1 MRVALRV
8 GIYVHA
14 CLRPRAEVSVPSIR
28 YEDFS
33 PRRKI
38 LANRCRSRRYADLSN
53 GSNYT
58 RNSPIPFERNVAIVS
73 ATYSVLVRIDT
84 PVRAFIY
91 LDLDLSLLKY
101 PSKFISPREN
111 PSFLISRNVGTRL
124 VILSK
129 SVSFDAHRMNGWH
142 RLRYQ
147 SLMRNRSV
155 KAVSLSSFERMHYV
169 VPAASH

>member
-14 CLRPRAEVSVPSIR
+14 REQKFPFLPFVTKIFHLEGKSLRTV
-28 YEDFS
+28 
-33 PRRKI
+33 
-38 LANRCRSRRYADLSN
+38 ADLVDMPIRVTGQTIRGILRFRSN
-53 GSNYT
+53 GTWLLS
-58 RNSPIPFERNVAIVS
+58 
-73 ATYSVLVRIDT
+73 TYSVLVRIDT

-101 PSKFISPREN
+101 SSKFISPREN